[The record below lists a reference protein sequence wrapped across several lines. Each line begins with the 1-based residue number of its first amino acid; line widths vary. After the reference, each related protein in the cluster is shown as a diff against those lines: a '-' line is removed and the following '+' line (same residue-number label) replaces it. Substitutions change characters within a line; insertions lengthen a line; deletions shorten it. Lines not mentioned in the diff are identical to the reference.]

1 MPSGSRALVRT
12 AAADRERQIHLGLHA
27 SHRQH
32 SAVSRRVPEVLQK
45 SGFADTSFADEHQ
58 NLAAARPQG
67 GEQLLQPLPLG
78 IAVRQ
83 RRGPVGGC
91 RQLTT
96 PGPNTGKL
104 CHACARTAELRVIP
118 GCLQTRSRVEPCA
131 KKCSKPAAPS
141 IWRREL
147 SRTGVEWSRRR
158 CSAFAARPFTA
169 VQRNGEA
176 ARMQDGPPCHAV
188 RRRPRSCRGL
198 RRANS
203 R

>member
-1 MPSGSRALVRT
+1 MRT
-12 AAADRERQIHLGLHA
+12 AAADRRTPDPVGLHA

-32 SAVSRRVPEVLQK
+32 SAVSRRVPEVLHK

-67 GEQLLQPLPLG
+67 GEQLVQPLPLG
-78 IAVRQ
+78 IAARQ
-83 RRGPVGGC
+83 RHDLVGGC

-96 PGPNTGKL
+96 RGPNTGKF

-118 GCLQTRSRVEPCA
+118 GCRQTRSRVEPSA
-131 KKCSKPAAPS
+131 MKCSKPAAPL
-141 IWRREL
+141 IRRREL
-147 SRTGVEWSRRR
+147 FRTGVDWSRGR
-158 CSAFAARPFTA
+158 CSAFAAMPFTA

-188 RRRPRSCRGL
+188 PRRPRSCRGL